1 MPYILTIEIHR
12 VNIPTQFNEQDMPNT
27 SKSMNNR
34 ENKIIAY
41 NKQKDISLIQQ
52 NS

>member
-27 SKSMNNR
+27 SKRMKQLRR
-34 ENKIIAY
+34 EK
-41 NKQKDISLIQQ
+41 
-52 NS
+52 NSKENPN